1 MRVTNATIRAV
12 NGLTARWAG
21 VAEGGT
27 VFSAAGVWPLLAFL
41 ADGAAGR
48 TREELADAVGL
59 PADRAASAARE
70 LLAALGS
77 AHGVDS
83 ALGLWT
89 KRTLELHERWESGLP
104 ADAHGVLTGDV
115 EVDHKALDTWASE
128 RTGGLIERMPVEV
141 KDSTELVLA
150 GALAMRTRWLRPF
163 RETPW
168 CPEVGPWGGGEV
180 YLGLRRSS
188 TLLDRIG
195 VADTPDGH
203 VTELKVCGTGALDV
217 HLLLGEEGMTP
228 GQVLRAGV
236 GLLTDRDRVV
246 PGDRLPYGEA
256 GPGVRVRRVRAMR
269 PAPPTL
275 NVTTAA
281 YEVRASHDLLK
292 RHELFGLTTARTAV
306 AGHFPGV
313 SDFPLCIGSAQQAA
327 VAKFGALGFEAAAVT
342 AMAAAPGAGIPQLRW
357 MVTTVEADFD
367 RPFAFLAVHRHTRL
381 VLAAGWVTE
390 PVPFPGVRW

>member
-27 VFSAAGVWPLLAFL
+27 VLSAAGVWPLLAFL

-48 TREELADAVGL
+48 AREELADAVGM
-59 PADRAASAARE
+59 PADRAAAAARE

-77 AHGVDS
+77 APGLDS

-89 KRTLELHERWESGLP
+89 RRTLQLHERWRSGLP
-104 ADAHGVLTGDV
+104 TDAHGVLTGDLLA
-115 EVDHKALDTWASE
+115 DRNALDTWAAE
-128 RTGGLIERMPVEV
+128 RTGGLVEKMPV
-141 KDSTELVLA
+141 KLTDAAELVLA
-150 GALAMRTRWLRPF
+150 SALAMRTRWLRPF

-168 CPEVGPWGGGEV
+168 CPEGGPWGEGEV

-188 TLLDRIG
+188 TLLDRVG

-203 VTELKVCGTGALDV
+203 VTELRVYGTGALDV
-217 HLLLGEEGMTP
+217 HLVLGEEGMTP

-236 GLLTDRDRVV
+236 DLLTDRDRVV
-246 PGDRLPYGEA
+246 PGDRLPYGEV
-256 GPGVRVRRVRAMR
+256 GPGVRVTKVRAMR

-275 NVTTAA
+275 DVTTAA
-281 YEVRASHDLLK
+281 YEVRASHDLLE
-292 RHELFGLTTARTAV
+292 RHELFGLTTARTAIP
-306 AGHFPGV
+306 GHFPGV
-313 SDFPLCIGSAQQAA
+313 SDFPLCIDSAQQAA
-327 VAKFGALGFEAAAVT
+327 VAKFGALGFEAAAVS
-342 AMAAAPGAGIPQLRW
+342 AMAAVAGGIPELRW
-357 MVTTVEADFD
+357 VVTTVDAVFD

-390 PVPFPGVRW
+390 PVPFTGSQW